1 MIYLD
6 SAATSF
12 LKPPQVREAVC
23 NAFDTIGNAG
33 RGAHAPTLN
42 ASRLLYETRERLAE
56 LFHVED
62 SSRIA
67 FTSNATEA
75 LNMAVT
81 GLIGRGDHVIST
93 VCEHNSVL
101 RPLYRS
107 EQEGAS
113 LTLLEADNKGR
124 IPYEK
129 LEEVRRDVTK
139 AIVITHA
146 SNLTGNVTDLER
158 VSAFAKKYGL
168 LLVVDASQTAGAIP
182 IDVEKT
188 GIDVLCFTGHKG
200 LWGPQGT
207 GGIYLRPGLEIPP
220 LKVGGSGVHSFDR
233 VHPRE
238 MPSALEAGTLNGHGI
253 AGLNAALKVIN
264 ELGVPSIYNKEDSL
278 ARQFVEEVSRIPE
291 VKLYGDMDAPLR
303 TAIVSLNIGDMD
315 SAVVSDILWEDYEI
329 CVRAGAHCAPLMHRT
344 LGTEGQGAV
353 RFSFSCF
360 NTKEEVSLAANA
372 VREIAEQERG

>member
-107 EQEGAS
+107 EQEGES

-129 LEEVRRDVTK
+129 LEEVRRD
-139 AIVITHA
+139 
-146 SNLTGNVTDLER
+146 
-158 VSAFAKKYGL
+158 YGL
-168 LLVVDASQTAGAIP
+168 TVDAIRA
-182 IDVEKT
+182 
-188 GIDVLCFTGHKG
+188 
-200 LWGPQGT
+200 
-207 GGIYLRPGLEIPP
+207 YL
-220 LKVGGSGVHSFDR
+220 
-233 VHPRE
+233 
-238 MPSALEAGTLNGHGI
+238 
-253 AGLNAALKVIN
+253 
-264 ELGVPSIYNKEDSL
+264 
-278 ARQFVEEVSRIPE
+278 
-291 VKLYGDMDAPLR
+291 DA
-303 TAIVSLNIGDMD
+303 
-315 SAVVSDILWEDYEI
+315 
-329 CVRAGAHCAPLMHRT
+329 
-344 LGTEGQGAV
+344 
-353 RFSFSCF
+353 
-360 NTKEEVSLAANA
+360 
-372 VREIAEQERG
+372 ERR